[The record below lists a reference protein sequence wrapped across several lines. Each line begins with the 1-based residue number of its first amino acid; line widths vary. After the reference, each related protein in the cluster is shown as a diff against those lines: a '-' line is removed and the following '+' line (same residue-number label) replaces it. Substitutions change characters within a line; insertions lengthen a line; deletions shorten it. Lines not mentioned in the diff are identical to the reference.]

1 MTKQYHNDLRDAW
14 LDTYESEIGTA
25 PLLRLCT
32 GSPPASCA
40 TAQSGTQLIQMTLPS
55 DWMAA
60 PSSGTAVL
68 AGTWSGTVSADGT
81 AGYYR
86 FLDSGATKCY
96 EQGTVTRA
104 FALTTSAATS
114 SPSNVLTFTS
124 TSGISVGMSVTATG
138 VPSGATVSA
147 VGATTVTLSVATSG
161 VSSGATVY
169 FGDTSGDLWL
179 NNTALTTGT
188 TLTITVR
195 SLTAPGA

>member
-1 MTKQYHNDLRDAW
+1 MTKQYSTTLRDAW

-25 PLLRLCT
+25 PKLRICT
-32 GSPPASCA
+32 GSMPATCA
-40 TAQSGTQLIQMTLPS
+40 TAQSGTQLIEMALPS
-55 DWMAA
+55 DWMGA
-60 PSSGTAVL
+60 PSSGTSAL
-68 AGTWSGTVSADGT
+68 AGSWTGTVSADGT

-86 FLDSGATKCY
+86 ILDSGATTCH

-104 FALTTSAATS
+104 FALTTSASTS
-114 SPSNVLTFTS
+114 SASNVLTFAS
-124 TSGISVGMSVTATG
+124 TSGVSVGMSATATG
-138 VPSGATVSA
+138 VRSGATVSA
-147 VGATTVTLSVATSG
+147 VGATTVTLSAATTG

-188 TLTITVR
+188 SLSITTR